1 MKYYFIY
8 SISFTLFE
16 FLMYTV
22 PIFTESFPIRIIF
35 YCLLSSAHLS
45 GFYDEYLE
53 MKRAILQQT
62 IPRIE

>member
-1 MKYYFIY
+1 
-8 SISFTLFE
+8 
-16 FLMYTV
+16 MYTV
-22 PIFTESFPIRIIF
+22 PIFTESFPIRLTF
-35 YCLLSSAHLS
+35 YCLLSSAQLS